1 VDSGKRAISLDDV
14 QIHPQ
19 AKEELWENE
28 MAVLV
33 G

>member
-1 VDSGKRAISLDDV
+1 VDSGKCAISLNDV
-14 QIHPQ
+14 QIRSQ
-19 AKEELWENE
+19 TKEELWENE